1 MPTVYLSLGSNLGK
15 KKENIERAISFLK
28 EKGIVKK
35 ISSFYKTEPVD
46 VRDQPWFVNCVVEA
60 ETVLSPEKLL
70 VFTQSIEKR
79 LKKRILRRKGPRT
92 IDIDILFYDNKRIN
106 KKNIT
111 IPHPRLHNR
120 NFVVIPFCEINPH
133 FVHPVLKKT
142 MADLCNE
149 ENETQKIIKIKK

>member
-149 ENETQKIIKIKK
+149 VNETQKIIKIKK